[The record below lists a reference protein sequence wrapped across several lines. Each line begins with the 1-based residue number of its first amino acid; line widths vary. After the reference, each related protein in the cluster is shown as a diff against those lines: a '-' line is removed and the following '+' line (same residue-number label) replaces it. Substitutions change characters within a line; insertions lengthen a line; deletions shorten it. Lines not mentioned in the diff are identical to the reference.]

1 MKLKYMFLNDIDES
15 EVEKFISAAPKNL
28 QDRINK
34 YKQKSDRLR
43 SAIGYMLVENL
54 YCEAFS
60 TIKCPPILFTQ
71 KGKPY
76 FENNPVYFSVSHSGD
91 LIVCALNETK
101 IGIDVEEITEFNPK
115 LIDRICSSTEKE
127 YIGASKSKFF
137 EIWTAKE
144 AYSKILGEG
153 LSIGLKNIAID
164 IENGLAATKKLNV
177 IKVENYI
184 ISTVYN

>member
-28 QDRINK
+28 QDRINR

-76 FENNPVYFSVSHSGD
+76 FENNPVYFSVSHSGN
-91 LIVCALNETK
+91 LIVCALNETE
-101 IGIDVEEITEFNPK
+101 IGIDIEEITEFNPN
-115 LIDRICSSTEKE
+115 LIDRVCSITEKE

-144 AYSKILGEG
+144 AYSKLCGLGIPMG
-153 LSIGLKNIAID
+153 MKNINVD
-164 IENGLAATKKLNV
+164 FKNSLVENKKLIV
-177 IKVENYI
+177 TTIEDYI
-184 ISTVYN
+184 VSIVTD